1 MNYSRTPKIFP
12 NLNPAAAIPID
23 RNQVFQLHS
32 FAGNYRMSRGKEH
45 GQYVP
50 NSRFVFVTTS
60 SGALLMHQ
68 SFRHPALAEGKPV
81 LYAGEANF
89 NNGRLDWW
97 SNGSGN
103 YRPDIGHAEQAG
115 LPMKQFYSYDA
126 ILKGAHKQPR
136 IHGGAL
142 PGNPE
147 TNATQAFRAKPAHSN
162 FAASAQAKYSAV
174 LEHSLTSDAKVRTV
188 LMTPRW

>member
-1 MNYSRTPKIFP
+1 MDRSRTPKIFP
-12 NLNPAAAIPID
+12 NLNPAAAIPVD
-23 RNQVFQLHS
+23 RNLIFHLHS

-60 SGALLMHQ
+60 GGAVLLHQ

-89 NNGRLDWW
+89 NNGKLEWW

-115 LPMKQFYSYDA
+115 LPMEQFYSHDA
-126 ILKGAHKQPR
+126 ILKGAHTQPR
-136 IHGGAL
+136 IHRGAL
-142 PGNPE
+142 PGS
-147 TNATQAFRAKPAHSN
+147 TTTSGTQAVQAKPACAS
-162 FAASAQAKYSAV
+162 FAAGAQANCSAA
-174 LEHSLTSDAKVRTV
+174 LSHSATSAAKVRTD
-188 LMTPRW
+188 LLNPRW

>member
-1 MNYSRTPKIFP
+1 LIFH
-12 NLNPAAAIPID
+12 
-23 RNQVFQLHS
+23 LHS

-60 SGALLMHQ
+60 GGAVLLHQ

-89 NNGRLDWW
+89 NNGKLEWW

-115 LPMKQFYSYDA
+115 LPMEQFYSFDA
-126 ILKGAHKQPR
+126 ILKGAHTQPR

-142 PGNPE
+142 PDSSTTSG
-147 TNATQAFRAKPAHSN
+147 TQAVQAKLATSS
-162 FAASAQAKYSAV
+162 FAAAAQANNSAMFS
-174 LEHSLTSDAKVRTV
+174 HSAISNAKVRTT
-188 LMTPRW
+188 LLTPRW